1 MNEVSRYK
9 GGALRGP
16 EGKRRISQVKGG
28 YPVRVRYGRER
39 LLMLSGHRITA
50 AVYAPRRPHSPCETV
65 TRTFRLPLLATDRWA
80 PAATNCLAAACFSRG
95 FCRVLWTRGHRRDHR
110 LRISHHAPVSRTTP
124 RRRAA
129 IGVGVRF
136 RYSSGVHPWTPP
148 GGRASRRRS
157 SRQQKVDVTFPIQ
170 PHAKISIDHHQRS
183 ALLFVR

>member
-1 MNEVSRYK
+1 M
-9 GGALRGP
+9 
-16 EGKRRISQVKGG
+16 KGG

-95 FCRVLWTRGHRRDHR
+95 FCRVLWTGGRRRDR
-110 LRISHHAPVSRTTP
+110 GVKEGDEQLGRWRPFSVLVWNPPVDTTE
-124 RRRAA
+124 
-129 IGVGVRF
+129 
-136 RYSSGVHPWTPP
+136 
-148 GGRASRRRS
+148 GRACRRRS